1 MTFENPLVLEIAF
14 LLTFFIKTQRPI
26 TLAEDEQ
33 YLDTAEVLQQSPE
46 GTFSSS
52 FLYFFPFFPRTLRFW
67 LNISDF
73 LRSCS

>member
-1 MTFENPLVLEIAF
+1 MTFENPLVQEIAF

-52 FLYFFPFFPRTLRFW
+52 FIFFPFFSQTLRFW